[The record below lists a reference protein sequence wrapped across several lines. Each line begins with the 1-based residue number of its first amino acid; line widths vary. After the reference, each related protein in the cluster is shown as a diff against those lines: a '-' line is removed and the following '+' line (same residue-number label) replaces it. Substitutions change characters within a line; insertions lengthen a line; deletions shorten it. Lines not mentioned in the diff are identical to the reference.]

1 MHNNNAIFIPILHD
15 NSMIILNT
23 LITVIYCIIK
33 NFSRILMDG
42 YLYFLLLT
50 LTPTC
55 EANTCPSKISRVV
68 YADNIHAKL
77 RDFTNCYCIYC
88 HVVAF

>member
-23 LITVIYCIIK
+23 LITEIYCIIK

-42 YLYFLLLT
+42 YLYFLLSLI
-50 LTPTC
+50 PTC

-68 YADNIHAKL
+68 YADNIHAKI
-77 RDFTNCYCIYC
+77 T
-88 HVVAF
+88 